1 MRRSI
6 LVTILA
12 TLLCAISP
20 AAEAAQF
27 KIATVAPDGSFW
39 MTEAKKAA
47 AEISERTYGRV
58 TFRFYPGGTM
68 GDDSAVQRKMRIGQ
82 LHGGVFIAGS
92 FAHEVPDLYIYT
104 LPLLFKSYDEV
115 DAVRSKTDA
124 TLIAALNDKGFRTF
138 GFIEGGFAYLYST
151 KNGSSFSELKGQK
164 AWLPENDPIGKVLI
178 EEASLSP
185 VPLGLADVLT
195 GLQTGLVD
203 VVTGPPVAAVALQ
216 WFTKVKYAIEFPVVY
231 TYGCMAIS
239 DRAWS
244 TLSADDKVVVNEVL
258 SEMTETLDRRARQ
271 DNRGARAALEKQGVV
286 TLTPSPDT
294 ERQWEELADR
304 ASAKLVEQ
312 LGLNR
317 KLLAEVEAEIA
328 ALEADGSAGASD
340 KQ

>member
-6 LVTILA
+6 LVTVLA
-12 TLLCAISP
+12 SLLCSMSP

-27 KIATVAPDGSFW
+27 KIATVAPDGSYW

-92 FAHEVPDLYIYT
+92 FAHAVPDLYIYT
-104 LPLLFKSYDEV
+104 LPLLFKNYDEV
-115 DAVRSKTDA
+115 DAVRSKTDPK
-124 TLIAALNDKGFRTF
+124 LMAALNGKGFRTF
-138 GFIEGGFAYLYST
+138 GFIEGGFAYIYST
-151 KNGSSFSELKGQK
+151 KKGSSFSELKGQK

-178 EEASLSP
+178 EETSLSP

-231 TYGCMAIS
+231 TYGCMVIS

-244 TLSADDKVVVNEVL
+244 SLSADDKVVVDEVL
-258 SEMTETLDRRARQ
+258 SQMTRTLDQRARQ
-271 DNRGARAALEKQGVV
+271 DNQGARSALEKQGVV
-286 TLTPSPDT
+286 TLTPSADT
-294 ERQWEELADR
+294 EHQWEELAER
-304 ASAKLVEQ
+304 SAARLVDQ
-312 LGLNR
+312 LGLDR
-317 KLLAEVEAEIA
+317 ELVAEIEAEIA
-328 ALEADGSAGASD
+328 AMDKDGSAGASD
-340 KQ
+340 NR

>member
-12 TLLCAISP
+12 AILCTMSP

-39 MTEAKKAA
+39 MTEARKAA

-82 LHGGVFIAGS
+82 LQGGVFVAGS
-92 FAHEVPDLYIYT
+92 FAHEVPDLYIYS
-104 LPLLFKSYDEV
+104 LPLLFKNYDEV
-115 DAVRSKTDA
+115 DAVRSKTDS
-124 TLIAALNDKGFRTF
+124 TLIAALDDKGFHTF
-138 GFIEGGFAYLYST
+138 GFIEGGFAYIYST
-151 KNGSSFSELKGQK
+151 KNGSSFSELKGKK

-178 EEASLSP
+178 EETSLSP

-231 TYGCMAIS
+231 TFGCMVIS

-244 TLSADDKVVVNEVL
+244 TLSADDKVVVGEVL
-258 SEMTETLDRRARQ
+258 VEMTRTLDQRARQ
-271 DNRGARAALEKQGVV
+271 DNRSARAALETQGVV
-286 TLTPSPDT
+286 TLTPSPET
-294 ERQWEELADR
+294 ERQWQELADR
-304 ASAKLVEQ
+304 AAAKLVDQ

-317 KLLAEVEAEIA
+317 AFLAEVEAEID
-328 ALEADGSAGASD
+328 ALNAKGPAGASD
-340 KQ
+340 NR